1 MGFYIVLKKSGL
13 GINKEL
19 ENGERELAMWINHWR
34 KKYETCIKRNKSGQG
49 NRSVIP
55 QKFSL
60 LDGLL
65 NFYPAFMLCSSFY
78 DVHYQAASET
88 HSMRL
93 NHSSRSVGSMC

>member
-1 MGFYIVLKKSGL
+1 MGVYIVLRKSGL

-55 QKFSL
+55 QRLSL
-60 LDGLL
+60 LDSLL
-65 NFYPAFMLCSSFY
+65 NVYPTLMLSSSFHEVY
-78 DVHYQAASET
+78 HQAASET